1 LPTIE
6 KAYLDLKDTLQVSR
20 LLDPESQLNSGKEQ
34 QMVHGR
40 SIEAFQAGGSQTA
53 PTPLRMEMLAVSEQQ
68 AAEASNYI
76 AFYGF
81 MNVLAV
87 GLLFYIAR
95 AQ

>member
-1 LPTIE
+1 M
-6 KAYLDLKDTLQVSR
+6 
-20 LLDPESQLNSGKEQ
+20 
-34 QMVHGR
+34 QML
-40 SIEAFQAGGSQTA
+40 T
-53 PTPLRMEMLAVSEQQ
+53 VSEQQ

-81 MNVLAV
+81 MNILAV